1 MSATNRGPGR
11 PPKQSP
17 EVAQKGR
24 EYLELH
30 TKLDV
35 AVEKIAKRDNV
46 SPTWV
51 HELIRRARAEEAAE
65 RAANTAPSSPDEPKQ
80 ARPLRRLSRRIAQSR
95 AWDIA
100 DRRPNFALGLGANSL
115 WVRTIVAI
123 HEEGDGFRLHIGEEG
138 ARFRSREDLAVLL
151 LGHLDRQE
159 VDVKGWLK
167 ALFEH
172 GRLIDVDDVDVGIP
186 RGLGLIPGENSRG
199 EPLKAA
205 PVKKP
210 ASAQAPL
217 PFRPMVVSGG
227 RSDSSEI
234 PPSDSSEMPI
244 SLESDSSEMP
254 NFDSSEIPISLES
267 AEFGRAAAAAANA
280 QEDQSLNSSSS
291 IGSPASATQ
300 VKFGISLES
309 DSSEIPPSDSTEINL
324 QRSAVGTL
332 ADQLMTLA
340 GIMRPAK
347 PDEVGTV
354 ERWIAKGF
362 RTDAICGVIEAKKK
376 ERDGKS
382 PLRTLRY
389 FDEAMHEALGSK
401 STGSVI
407 ALPQPPA
414 PNTQPAIPDPI
425 DDPAAAIGD
434 GTEPQWVRVRRGLRT
449 EVGQTDYHLW
459 LSKMALVGIDEDA
472 EVTVSLPNS
481 FLSDTVR
488 SRFGSRLTAHWRAQ
502 NPDISRVNV
511 EVAAKRE
518 AAD

>member
-35 AVEKIAKRDNV
+35 PVEKIAQRDNL
-46 SPTWV
+46 SATWV
-51 HELIRRARAEEAAE
+51 HELIKRARAEEAAE
-65 RAANTAPSSPDEPKQ
+65 RAANTAPSPPDEPKQ

-138 ARFRSREDLAVLL
+138 ARFRSRDDLAVLL

-172 GRLIDVDDVDVGIP
+172 GRLIDVDDVDIGIP

-205 PVKKP
+205 PVKKQE
-210 ASAQAPL
+210 SVQAPL

-244 SLESDSSEMP
+244 SLESDSSEIP
-254 NFDSSEIPISLES
+254 NFDSSETRISLES
-267 AEFGRAAAAAANA
+267 DEIARAAAAAAYA

-291 IGSPASATQ
+291 IGSPAGATQ

-309 DSSEIPPSDSTEINL
+309 DSSEIPPCDSSEIKS
-324 QRSAVGTL
+324 QRSAVGVL

-340 GIMRPAK
+340 GIIRPAK
-347 PDEVGTV
+347 PDEVGAV
-354 ERWIAKGF
+354 ERWTTKGF
-362 RTDAICGVIEAKKK
+362 RTDAIQGVIEAKMK
-376 ERDGKS
+376 ERDGK
-382 PLRTLRY
+382 PPRTLLY
-389 FDEAMHEALGSK
+389 FDELMHEALGPK
-401 STGSVI
+401 SPASVI
-407 ALPQPPA
+407 ALPQSPA
-414 PNTQPAIPDPI
+414 PITQPATPDPI

-449 EVGQTDYHLW
+449 EVGQTDYKFW
-459 LSKMALVGIDEDA
+459 LSKMALIGIDDDC
-472 EVTVSLPNS
+472 EVTVTLPS
-481 FLSDTVR
+481 PFLRDTVR
-488 SRFGSRLTAHWRAQ
+488 SRFGSSLTAHWQAQ
-502 NPDISRVNV
+502 NPDIRRVNV
-511 EVAAKRE
+511 ELAERRE